1 MSTQDSITNT
11 DAAQQELREIA
22 LLLKEYA
29 EAEEISIKELMRV
42 YPSLGSDKTFG
53 VICKGDFSE
62 LKADNWLEAYRG
74 VLDAMSET
82 GDADPLYED
91 LTTSTMVRRQITRL
105 KLSRTNAKLVII
117 EGFTGSGKT
126 SAARIIATKYNG
138 MVATRQVFTIEA
150 SAGWGDRP
158 NAMLTAMLKAL
169 GRGDGGRSQAARLDK
184 LCEVLAERSVMFV
197 IDEVHDFGVRCL
209 RVVKTILSGTPTKI
223 IMLAHPRLFKNLE
236 RDNWDDLSQLTG
248 NRLLARIHLGTLTV
262 EDTEIL
268 LQRRLPAPGLNGELK
283 EAASLIAHAA
293 LNNGN
298 LAFVREVIVRLN
310 KAAKKKPLDLAAVK
324 TAVSKELSDRNYD
337 AKAA

>member
-1 MSTQDSITNT
+1 MSTPDITNT

-22 LLLKEYA
+22 LTLREHA
-29 EAEEISIKELMRV
+29 EAEDISIKELIRV
-42 YPSLGSDKTFG
+42 YPALGSDKTLG

-62 LKADNWLEAYRG
+62 LKAENWLDAYRS
-74 VLDAMSET
+74 VLDAMSDSGES
-82 GDADPLYED
+82 DPLYED
-91 LTTSTMVRRQITRL
+91 LSTTKEVRRQITRL

-126 SAARIIATKYNG
+126 SAARIITSKYNG
-138 MVATRQVFTIEA
+138 MAATRQVFTIEA

-184 LCEVLAERSVMFV
+184 LCEVLAERPVMFV

-209 RVVKTILSGTPTKI
+209 RVVKTILSTTPTKI
-223 IMLAHPRLFKNLE
+223 ILLAHPRLFKNLE
-236 RDNWDDLSQLTG
+236 RENWDDLSQLTG

-262 EDTEIL
+262 EDTETL

-283 EAASLIAHAA
+283 EAAEVVAHAA

-298 LAFVREVIVRLN
+298 LAFVREVVVRLI
-310 KAAKKKPLDLAAVK
+310 KAAKKNPLNLAAVK
-324 TAVSKELSDRNYD
+324 TAVRKELNDRNSE